1 MGLERRCSA
10 TGTASVVW
18 TWGAP
23 GLGQGPV
30 GAGRR
35 SPCAQRSRPGS
46 GSPGLPRGRVRLRG
60 LWVSGHCTCP
70 ARSPG
75 PAWEFLP
82 RSLGLTLLPVRWR
95 WPTGVL
101 SWGLAWPEVP
111 WSLPDLHPLTSCLA
125 ELPSPGSL
133 RTEPR
138 GARGSCC
145 SPSPHRAL
153 GAAQAGRGPRG
164 RARGSPALG
173 RRSGRVS
180 SDDPGSRSCVPWE
193 SGGKTR
199 SSKPWRKCQPSR
211 RRRRGQ
217 SGCPSL
223 ARNSWGGRKSWAER
237 SVGTGGGHGGLR
249 GRMAEGPPERPP
261 GCPRELRG
269 AGAGLGGRAARS
281 LRAAGLLPAAAAPR
295 HPRDPRLGTRLCPVV
310 GAGARGGG
318 HLCQPPLTATLG
330 SLCSRPP
337 EQPAEP
343 PHQQGDPD
351 PVPHRQEDPG
361 VASQRGPLPPGPA
374 FLADPAALPVQ
385 VRGPEAVG
393 SWGTGR
399 PGTRLAP
406 PAGAWSP
413 VRWRG
418 KGLVFLF
425 SGLGSG
431 QVTTR
436 PHRQQ
441 ADRWQRV
448 AVATIRQRL
457 GVSVAGA
464 LGDLGAQFA
473 GDTRTIE
480 GRAAAHAPPTVLVL
494 GWRQQ
499 EPGWPCRGPS
509 PEAGGRGA
517 APSWQRQK
525 GQHPQRVDGDPSPVF
540 QPRSG
545 AASWGGGE
553 GSACGRSVQGGLPAG
568 HRPLARGQGPGH
580 RAEQGDAQGRAAPPL
595 LTAPEAL
602 LPHRQAAA
610 AGPAAC
616 ASGGN
621 SWKYT
626 LN

>member
-1 MGLERRCSA
+1 M
-10 TGTASVVW
+10 
-18 TWGAP
+18 
-23 GLGQGPV
+23 
-30 GAGRR
+30 
-35 SPCAQRSRPGS
+35 
-46 GSPGLPRGRVRLRG
+46 
-60 LWVSGHCTCP
+60 
-70 ARSPG
+70 G
-75 PAWEFLP
+75 PA
-82 RSLGLTLLPVRWR
+82 
-95 WPTGVL
+95 
-101 SWGLAWPEVP
+101 AVP
-111 WSLPDLHPLTSCLA
+111 P
-125 ELPSPGSL
+125 
-133 RTEPR
+133 RTEPWVPR
-138 GARGSCC
+138 RRVGGREGEPEAAQPLGAGPAALARMIRAVGAVCRGSRAVRRDPRSRGESASHHVGGDAGKAGARRWHGTV
-145 SPSPHRAL
+145 
-153 GAAQAGRGPRG
+153 GVGG
-164 RARGSPALG
+164 RA
-173 RRSGRVS
+173 
-180 SDDPGSRSCVPWE
+180 
-193 SGGKTR
+193 
-199 SSKPWRKCQPSR
+199 
-211 RRRRGQ
+211 GQ
-217 SGCPSL
+217 SEVSGQE
-223 ARNSWGGRKSWAER
+223 G
-237 SVGTGGGHGGLR
+237 GTGVCVGAWR
-249 GRMAEGPPERPP
+249 RGPPERPP